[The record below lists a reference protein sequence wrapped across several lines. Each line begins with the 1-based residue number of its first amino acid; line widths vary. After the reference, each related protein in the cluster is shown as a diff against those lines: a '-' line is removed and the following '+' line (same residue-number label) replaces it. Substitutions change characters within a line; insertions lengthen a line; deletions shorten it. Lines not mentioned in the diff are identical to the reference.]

1 MPLMNLTSEL
11 IQILS
16 TAGIGLLVGA
26 LLTEGCLLVPYWHSL
41 SADRFHALYRDLHPL
56 LYRYFTPLTVAPL
69 VLSLIAAVIGLV
81 ISGSKS
87 WPTLTAGILMVCVTA
102 THEVYFKKANSQF
115 AAGSL
120 SPDALSNELAR
131 WSAWNWFRVGLG
143 LMAFGASL
151 LGLRCGS

>member
-1 MPLMNLTSEL
+1 MPLINLTSEL
-11 IQILS
+11 IHILS

-26 LLTEGCLLVPYWHSL
+26 LLTEGCLLVPYWRSL
-41 SADRFHALYRDLHPL
+41 SADRFHALYRELHPL

-69 VLSLIAAVIGLV
+69 VLSLIAVVIGLV

-87 WPTLTAGILMVCVTA
+87 WLTLTAGVLMVWVTA

-151 LGLRCGS
+151 LGLWLG